1 MLIGR
6 WGSQSERTYA
16 AFIFFL
22 YTLVG
27 SIFFL
32 AALGLI
38 HKNVGSFGYQAIVG
52 GLEVAPETLKRV
64 IWWCLTLGFAFKV
77 PMFFVHTWLTV
88 AHVEAPTVGSIIL
101 ASLLLKLGGYGLIRF
116 VFMLLP
122 GIGCT
127 DGLFLIPVAILGFT
141 YATIGAI
148 RQLDLKRFI
157 AYTSIAHM
165 NFSVAG
171 LLVCTK
177 VSYLAAVHSMFSH
190 GLIAAVLFGLVGS
203 LYDRHH
209 VRNVFYYAGLAL
221 IIPEWAVMFFISML
235 ANSGFPFFSG
245 FPGEMLTLLGLFSYN
260 TWLGL
265 LSSVG
270 FILSVVY
277 AFVVCTRI
285 LFGSSSIFQ
294 KDSIDLTK
302 NEFVVFFHLMAWSL
316 IIGLFPSLIFYIL

>member
-1 MLIGR
+1 
-6 WGSQSERTYA
+6 
-16 AFIFFL
+16 
-22 YTLVG
+22 
-27 SIFFL
+27 
-32 AALGLI
+32 
-38 HKNVGSFGYQAIVG
+38 
-52 GLEVAPETLKRV
+52 
-64 IWWCLTLGFAFKV
+64 
-77 PMFFVHTWLTV
+77 MFFVHTWLTV

-122 GIGCT
+122 SVGCT
-127 DGLFLIPVAILGFT
+127 DGLFLIPVALLGFT
-141 YATIGAI
+141 YATMSAI

-165 NFSVAG
+165 NFSVSG

-190 GLIAAVLFGLVGS
+190 GLIAAVLFGLVGA

-209 VRNVFYYAGLAL
+209 VRNVFYYSGLAL
-221 IIPEWAVMFFISML
+221 IVPEWAVMFFIAML

-245 FPGEMLTLLGLFSYN
+245 FPGEMLTLLGLFTYSAR
-260 TWLGL
+260 LGL
-265 LSSVG
+265 FSSIG
-270 FILSVVY
+270 FVLSVAY

-285 LFGSSSIFQ
+285 LFGSSSAFQ

-302 NEFVVFFHLMAWSL
+302 NEFVVFFHLMS
-316 IIGLFPSLIFYIL
+316 